1 MAKNRYKYNPET
13 LNYETVKT
21 PLWVMGLKVF
31 GFLCAVTIFST
42 IVITASYRVFDS
54 PNERKLRSELAEQK
68 LLIDALE
75 NRLTDLNQAIGSLEK
90 KDDEIYR
97 EIFDAPMPE
106 ALKTSGIGGRR
117 NSNSLANLTYGKSIN
132 LLNYKLDQLSAKA
145 RIQETSYDQLLKLAK
160 QKTKKLASIPA
171 IMPIPNKDLKRMAS
185 GYGYRIDPFYKTR
198 KFHAGMD
205 FTAPTGTEVHATG
218 DGVIESI
225 EVKRWGYGKNIVVN
239 HGFGYKTRYA
249 HLSSFNVKRGQKVTR
264 GQVIGLVGSTG
275 KSTAPHLHY
284 EVTKGGVKQ
293 NPANYYYNDLSD
305 EQYEEMIEL
314 SSHPNQSFD

>member
-21 PLWVMGLKVF
+21 PLWIHGLKVF
-31 GFLCAVTIFST
+31 GFLCAVAIFST
-42 IVITASYRVFDS
+42 LVISASYSFFDS
-54 PNERKLRSELAEQK
+54 PTERKLRKELVDRDIKIGE
-68 LLIDALE
+68 LE
-75 NRLTDLNQAIGSLEK
+75 NRLGDLNEAVVALEQ
-90 KDDEIYR
+90 KDGEIYR
-97 EIFDAPMPE
+97 EIFDAPMPD
-106 ALKTSGIGGRR
+106 ALKNAGIGGER
-117 NSNSLANLTYGKSIN
+117 NYNSLDDLTYGKSIN
-132 LLNYKLDQLSAKA
+132 KLNQKIDLLSAKV
-145 RIQETSYDQLLKLAK
+145 RVQESSYSQLIKLAK
-160 QKTKKLASIPA
+160 EKSKQLASVPA

-205 FTAPTGTEVHATG
+205 FTAPTGTEVHVTG

-225 EVKRWGYGKNIVVN
+225 EIKRWGYGRNIVIN

-249 HLSSFNVKRGQKVTR
+249 HLSKFKVKRGQKVTR

-284 EVTKGGVKQ
+284 EVTLNGAKQ

>member
-21 PLWVMGLKVF
+21 PLWIHGLKLF
-31 GFLCAVTIFST
+31 GFLST
-42 IVITASYRVFDS
+42 VAILTTVVVSSGSSYFDG
-54 PNERKLRSELAEQK
+54 PNERKLRQEVVDQKLKIDELEHRFGDLSEAVSALEQK
-68 LLIDALE
+68 D
-75 NRLTDLNQAIGSLEK
+75 G
-90 KDDEIYR
+90 EIYR
-97 EIFDAPMPE
+97 EIFDAPMPD
-106 ALKTSGIGGRR
+106 ALKNAGIGGKR
-117 NSNSLANLTYGKSIN
+117 NYSSLDDLTFGKS
-132 LLNYKLDQLSAKA
+132 LNVLNKKLDQLSAKV
-145 RIQETSYDQLLKLAK
+145 RVQESSYSQLMKLAK
-160 QKTKKLASIPA
+160 KKTKQLASVPA
-171 IMPIPNKDLKRMAS
+171 IMPIANKELKRMAS

-205 FTAPTGTEVHATG
+205 FTSPTGTDVHVTG

-225 EVKRWGYGKNIVVN
+225 QVKRWGYGRNIVVD

-249 HLSSFNVKRGQKVTR
+249 HLSAFKVKKGQKVTR

-284 EVTKGGVKQ
+284 EVTLNGAKQ
-293 NPANYYYNDLSD
+293 NPANYYYNDLTD

>member
-1 MAKNRYKYNPET
+1 MAKTQYKYNSET
-13 LNYETVKT
+13 LSYETVKT
-21 PLWVMGLKVF
+21 PRWIIAVKVF
-31 GFLCAVTIFST
+31 GFLSAVAILTT
-42 IVITASYRVFDS
+42 VIVSSGSSYFDG
-54 PNERKLRSELAEQK
+54 PNERKLRKEVVDQK
-68 LLIDALE
+68 FKIDELE
-75 NRLTDLNQAIGSLEK
+75 NRLGDLTEAVSTLEQ
-90 KDDEIYR
+90 KDGEIYR
-97 EIFDAPMPE
+97 EIFNAPMPD
-106 ALKTSGIGGRR
+106 ALKNAGIGGGR
-117 NSNSLANLTYGKSIN
+117 SYNSLDDLTYGKSIN
-132 LLNYKLDQLSAKA
+132 RLHKKLDKLSAKV
-145 RIQETSYDQLLKLAK
+145 RVQETSYNQLIKLAK
-160 QKTKKLASIPA
+160 QKSKNLASVPA

-225 EVKRWGYGKNIVVN
+225 EKKRWGYGKNIVVN

-249 HLSSFNVKRGQKVTR
+249 HLSAFKVKKGQKVTR

-284 EVTKGGVKQ
+284 EVSVNGQKH

>member
-1 MAKNRYKYNPET
+1 MAKNRYKYNSET

-21 PLWVMGLKVF
+21 PAWILGLKVF
-31 GFLCAVTIFST
+31 GFLCAVAIFST
-42 IVITASYRVFDS
+42 IVISASYSFFDS
-54 PNERKLRSELAEQK
+54 PNERKLRKELVDHK
-68 LLIDALE
+68 LKIDELE
-75 NRLTDLNQAIGSLEK
+75 DRLTDLTGAVTTLEE
-90 KDDEIYR
+90 KDGEIYR

-106 ALKTSGIGGRR
+106 ALKNAGIGGKR
-117 NSNSLANLTYGKSIN
+117 NYNSLAELTYGKSITR
-132 LLNYKLDQLSAKA
+132 LNKKLDHLSAKV
-145 RIQETSYDQLLKLAK
+145 RVQETSYNQLIKLAK
-160 QKTKKLASIPA
+160 LKTRNLASVPA

-205 FTAPTGTEVHATG
+205 FTAPTGTEVHVTG
-218 DGVIESI
+218 DGVVELI
-225 EVKRWGYGKNIVVN
+225 EVKRWGYGRNIVIN

-249 HLSSFNVKRGQKVTR
+249 HLSAFKVKKGQKVTR

-284 EVTKGGVKQ
+284 EVTLNGAKQ
-293 NPANYYYNDLSD
+293 NPAGYYYNDLSD

>member
-13 LNYETVKT
+13 LSYETVKT
-21 PLWVMGLKVF
+21 PLWVIGLKFF
-31 GFLCAVTIFST
+31 GFLCAVAIFST
-42 IVITASYRVFDS
+42 LVISASYSFFDS
-54 PNERKLRSELAEQK
+54 PNERKLRKDLAESKMQ
-68 LLIDALE
+68 IDELE
-75 NRLTDLNQAIGSLEK
+75 GRISDLSVAIHSLEK
-90 KDDEIYR
+90 KDGEVYR

-106 ALKTSGIGGRR
+106 ALKVAGIGG
-117 NSNSLANLTYGKSIN
+117 SKKYTDLQHLTYGKSIEG
-132 LLNYKLDQLSAKA
+132 LHTKLDRLSAKV
-145 RIQETSYDQLLKLAK
+145 RVQETSYDQLIKLAK
-160 QKTKKLASIPA
+160 QKSKKLASVPA

-198 KFHAGMD
+198 KFHGGMD
-205 FTAPTGTEVHATG
+205 FTAPSGTEVHCTG
-218 DGVIESI
+218 DGVVELV
-225 EVKRWGYGKNIVVN
+225 ETKRWGYGKNIIVD

-249 HLSSFNVKRGQKVTR
+249 HLSKFKVRKGDKVTR

-284 EVTKGGVKQ
+284 EVIKGGNRQ
-293 NPANYYYNDLSD
+293 NPANYYYNDLTD

>member
-13 LNYETVKT
+13 LSYETVKT
-21 PLWVMGLKVF
+21 PLWIIGLKVF
-31 GFLCAVTIFST
+31 GFLCAVAIFST
-42 IVITASYRVFDS
+42 IVISASYSIFDS
-54 PNERKLRSELAEQK
+54 PNERKLRKELVDHKLKIDELESRLGDLSEAV
-68 LLIDALE
+68 
-75 NRLTDLNQAIGSLEK
+75 GSLEQ
-90 KDDEIYR
+90 KDGEIYR

-106 ALKTSGIGGRR
+106 ALKNAGIGGNRTY
-117 NSNSLANLTYGKSIN
+117 SSLDDLTYGKSIN
-132 LLNYKLDQLSAKA
+132 RLNKKLDQLSAKV
-145 RIQETSYDQLLKLAK
+145 RVQESSYNELIKLAK
-160 QKTKKLASIPA
+160 QKSKNLASVPA

-205 FTAPTGTEVHATG
+205 FTAPTGTEVHVTG
-218 DGVIESI
+218 DGVVESI
-225 EVKRWGYGKNIVVN
+225 ETKRWGYGKNIVVD

-249 HLSSFNVKRGQKVTR
+249 HLSSFKVKKGQKVTR

-284 EVTKGGVKQ
+284 EVTLNGEKQ

>member
-13 LNYETVKT
+13 LSYETVKT
-21 PLWVMGLKVF
+21 PLWVIGLKVI
-31 GFLCAVTIFST
+31 GFLCAVAIFST
-42 IVITASYRVFDS
+42 LVITASYQVFDS
-54 PNERKLRSELAEQK
+54 PNERQLRKELAEHKMQ
-68 LLIDALE
+68 IDLLE
-75 NRLTDLNQAIGSLEK
+75 NRLSKLTGSISALEK
-90 KDDEIYR
+90 KDGEIYR
-97 EIFDAPMPE
+97 EIFDAPMPD
-106 ALKTSGIGGRR
+106 ALKTAGIGGRKDY
-117 NSNSLANLTYGKSIN
+117 SGLQGLTYGKSIN
-132 LLNYKLDQLSAKA
+132 QLHQKLDKLSAKVKV
-145 RIQETSYDQLLKLAK
+145 QEASYDELIKLAK
-160 QKTKKLASIPA
+160 QKTKKLASVPA

-205 FTAPTGTEVHATG
+205 FTAPTGTEIHATG
-218 DGVIESI
+218 DGVVESI
-225 EVKRWGYGKNIVVN
+225 EVKRWGYGRNIIID

-249 HLSSFNVKRGQKVTR
+249 HLSQFKVKKGQKVTR

-284 EVTKGGVKQ
+284 EVIVNGVNQ
-293 NPANYYYNDLSD
+293 NPAGYYYNDLSD

>member
-13 LNYETVKT
+13 LSYESVKT
-21 PLWVMGLKVF
+21 PLWVTGLKIF
-31 GFLCAVTIFST
+31 GFLCAVAIFST
-42 IVITASYRVFDS
+42 IIISASYEVFDS
-54 PNERKLRSELAEQK
+54 PNEQKLRKELAESK
-68 LLIDALE
+68 LQINQLEDRMSELSSSIYALE
-75 NRLTDLNQAIGSLEK
+75 Q
-90 KDDEIYR
+90 KDGEVYR

-106 ALKTSGIGGRR
+106 ALKIAGTGGTKKYA
-117 NSNSLANLTYGKSIN
+117 SLQGLTYGKS
-132 LLNYKLDQLSAKA
+132 LAGLHAQLDHLAAKA
-145 RIQETSYDQLLKLAK
+145 KIQSTSYDQLIKLAQ
-160 QKTKKLASIPA
+160 QKNKKLASIPA
-171 IMPIPNKDLKRMAS
+171 VMPIPNKDLKRMAS

-225 EVKRWGYGKNIVVN
+225 EVKRWGYGKNIIVD

-249 HLSSFNVKRGQKVTR
+249 HLSAFKVKRGDKVTR

-284 EVTKGGVKQ
+284 EVTLNGVKQ

>member
-13 LNYETVKT
+13 LSYETVKT
-21 PLWVMGLKVF
+21 PIWIISLKVF
-31 GFLCAVTIFST
+31 GFLCAVAIFST
-42 IVITASYRVFDS
+42 IVISASYSFFDS
-54 PNERKLRSELAEQK
+54 PNERKLRKELVDHK
-68 LLIDALE
+68 FKIDELE
-75 NRLTDLNQAIGSLEK
+75 NRLGDLTEAVGALEQ
-90 KDDEIYR
+90 KDGEIYR
-97 EIFDAPMPE
+97 EIFDAPMPD
-106 ALKTSGIGGRR
+106 ALKNAGIGGER
-117 NSNSLANLTYGKSIN
+117 SYSSLDDLTYGKSITR
-132 LLNYKLDQLSAKA
+132 LNKKLDRLSAKV
-145 RIQETSYDQLLKLAK
+145 RVQETSYSELIKLAK
-160 QKTKKLASIPA
+160 QKSKNLASVPA

-205 FTAPTGTEVHATG
+205 FTAPTGTQVHVTG
-218 DGVIESI
+218 DGVVESI

-249 HLSSFNVKRGQKVTR
+249 HLSNFKVKKGQKVTR

-284 EVTKGGVKQ
+284 EVTLNGEKQ

>member
-1 MAKNRYKYNPET
+1 MAKNRYKYNSET
-13 LNYETVKT
+13 LSYETVKT
-21 PLWVMGLKVF
+21 PIWIIGLKLF
-31 GFLCAVTIFST
+31 GFLCAVAIFST
-42 IVITASYRVFDS
+42 VVISTYSTYFSSPEVRRQQQEIV
-54 PNERKLRSELAEQK
+54 NQK
-68 LLIDALE
+68 IHIDALE
-75 NRLTDLNQAIGSLEK
+75 GRLSELTDAISSLEQ

-97 EIFDAPMPE
+97 EIFGAPMPD
-106 ALKTSGIGGRR
+106 AMKSAGIGGK
-117 NSNSLANLTYGKSIN
+117 NKYTGLQELTYGKSIN
-132 LLNYKLDQLSAKA
+132 HLNYKLDKLSAKI
-145 RIQETSYDQLLKLAK
+145 RMQETSYKELIKLAK

-171 IMPIPNKDLKRMAS
+171 IVPIPNKDLKRMAS

-205 FTAPTGTEVHATG
+205 FTAPTGTEVHVTG

-249 HLSSFNVKRGQKVTR
+249 HLSSFKVRKGQKVTR

-284 EVTKGGVKQ
+284 EVSLNGAKQ
-293 NPANYYYNDLSD
+293 NPASYYYNDLTD

>member
-21 PLWVMGLKVF
+21 PLWILGLKLF
-31 GFLCAVTIFST
+31 GFLCAVAIFST
-42 IVITASYRVFDS
+42 IVVSASYSFFDS
-54 PNERKLRSELAEQK
+54 PNERKLRKELVDHK
-68 LLIDALE
+68 FKIDELE
-75 NRLTDLNQAIGSLEK
+75 TRLTDLSGAVSALEE

-97 EIFDAPMPE
+97 EIFNAPMPE
-106 ALKTSGIGGRR
+106 SLKNAGIGGTRKY
-117 NSNSLANLTYGKSIN
+117 SSLHNLTYGKSIN
-132 LLNYKLDQLSAKA
+132 RLNQKLDLLSSKV
-145 RIQETSYDQLLKLAK
+145 RVQETSYNQLIKLAK
-160 QKTKKLASIPA
+160 QKTKNLASVPA

-205 FTAPTGTEVHATG
+205 FTAPTGTEVHVTG
-218 DGVIESI
+218 DGVVESI

-239 HGFGYKTRYA
+239 HGFGYKTLYA
-249 HLSSFNVKRGQKVTR
+249 HLSTFKVQRGQKVTR

-284 EVTKGGVKQ
+284 EVILGGVKQ
-293 NPANYYYNDLSD
+293 NPAGYYYNDLSD

>member
-13 LNYETVKT
+13 LSYETVKT
-21 PLWVMGLKVF
+21 PLWVIGLKVF

-42 IVITASYRVFDS
+42 VVITASYRVFDS
-54 PNERKLRSELAEQK
+54 PNERKLRKELAEQK

-106 ALKTSGIGGRR
+106 ALKTSGIGGRS
-117 NSNSLANLTYGKSIN
+117 NSSSLANLTYGKSIN
-132 LLNYKLDQLSAKA
+132 MLNDKLDQLSAKA
-145 RIQETSYDQLLKLAK
+145 RIQETSYEQLLKLAK

-218 DGVIESI
+218 DGVVESI
-225 EVKRWGYGKNIVVN
+225 EVKKWGYGRNIVID

-284 EVTKGGVKQ
+284 EVTKDGIKQ
-293 NPANYYYNDLSD
+293 NPAGYYYNDLSD
-305 EQYEEMIEL
+305 DQYEEMIEL